1 MDKLAD
7 VSAEGLRTALSNVE
21 SAKAAKRLMVALDYK
36 DDVSVAV
43 LAERYGIP
51 RSTLYYWLDRFEE
64 QSIADAIEDEPRPGR
79 PPRLTDSA
87 RESLQADLSED
98 PAVHGYGGSDDST
111 DREWTPELVRSHVE
125 REYGVSYSLGHIRRL
140 LREFDG
146 SSI

>member
-1 MDKLAD
+1 MDKLED
-7 VSAEGLRTALSNVE
+7 VSTDELRTALRNVE

-36 DDVSVAV
+36 DDASVAV

-79 PPRLTDSA
+79 PPRLTDAA
-87 RESLQADLSED
+87 RASLQADLAES
-98 PAVHGYGGSDDST
+98 PSAHGYDDSAE
-111 DREWTPELVRSHVE
+111 DDEWTPERVQTHVE

-140 LREFDG
+140 LREFESEG
-146 SSI
+146 V